1 MSSFVR
7 LFIVQ
12 ARDAKSHYLLER
24 DLCEAKDYLLAESG
38 YVDSEVLSEDNG
50 LTAALLTTWAS
61 REAAVA
67 FHQSSMNDLLMAV
80 TKRHI
85 AGSPVVKLLRI
96 IC

>member
-12 ARDAKSHYLLER
+12 ARDAETHYLLER

-38 YVDSEVLSEDNG
+38 YLHSEVLSEDTG
-50 LTAALLTTWAS
+50 LAVALLTTWAS
-61 REAAVA
+61 REAAVG
-67 FHQSSMNDLLMAV
+67 FHQSSINDLLMAV
-80 TKRHI
+80 TNRHI
-85 AGSPVVKLLRI
+85 AGSPVVKLFRV